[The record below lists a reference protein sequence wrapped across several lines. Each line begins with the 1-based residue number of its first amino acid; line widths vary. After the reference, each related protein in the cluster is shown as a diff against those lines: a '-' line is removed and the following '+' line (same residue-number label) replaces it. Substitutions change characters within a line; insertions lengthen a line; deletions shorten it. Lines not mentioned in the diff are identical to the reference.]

1 MRGAALALL
10 LAAAGCEAA
19 APGGEASSATPAGA
33 SMYAPAGLASSG
45 RLPERYGFGR
55 AATAEEIA
63 RLDVDVMPDGRGL
76 PPGRG
81 TPVQGAEVYT
91 ARCAICHG
99 AQGEG
104 TPLGMALVG
113 RNPGDSFRFESPD
126 GADRPKTIGNYW
138 PYATTLFDYIR
149 RAMPFDRPGSLSDEE
164 VYAVSA
170 YLLYRNEIIDREAV
184 LDAGTLPRVRMPARD
199 RFVPDDREG
208 TTGVR

>member
-1 MRGAALALL
+1 
-10 LAAAGCEAA
+10 
-19 APGGEASSATPAGA
+19 
-33 SMYAPAGLASSG
+33 
-45 RLPERYGFGR
+45 
-55 AATAEEIA
+55 
-63 RLDVDVMPDGRGL
+63 MPDGRGL

-199 RFVPDDREG
+199 RFVPD
-208 TTGVR
+208 